1 MVALYVDTALEQ
13 EVRIALALGVV
24 AGVTTNPT
32 LIKRTGQPEE
42 EALTRITVQE
52 PRQLFVQLAGKTE
65 AELAMNLNR
74 IRQRFPDTAL
84 VFKITP
90 TWPAIRLCSKWHD
103 REDFLVTA
111 VNTVEQA
118 YVAQEAG
125 AKYIAVYLHRYRL
138 RHGSWPPVED
148 IKSMTQSRIR
158 VMIASC
164 HDIAE
169 VRWSLVSACDDM
181 TLPLATIQMLLAS
194 KDSEDDIARF
204 DRDTSRVPRH

>member
-1 MVALYVDTALEQ
+1 MALYVDTALEQ
-13 EVRIALALGVV
+13 EVRNALALGVV

-32 LIKRTGQPEE
+32 LIKRTGQCEE
-42 EALTRITVQE
+42 DALREIARLE
-52 PRQLFVQLAGKTE
+52 PSQLFVQLAGKTE
-65 AELAMNLNR
+65 AELTTNLTR
-74 IRQRFPDTAL
+74 IRQLCPSTAL

-90 TWPAIRLCSKWHD
+90 TWPAIRLCARWHE

-138 RHGSWPPVED
+138 RHGSWPPVDE
-148 IKSMTQSRIR
+148 IKRMTQGRLR
-158 VMIASC
+158 VMMASC

-169 VRWSLVSACDDM
+169 VRWSLVSACDDI
-181 TLPLATIQMLLAS
+181 TLPLSTIQPLLFS
-194 KDSEDDIARF
+194 KDSEDDIMRF
-204 DRDTSRVPRH
+204 DQDLIRSPRH